1 LSFQLKYHPD
11 VRDVDI
17 PALNK
22 KLKNRIKKA
31 IESRLMTEPHNY
43 GEPLRKT
50 LKGYWK
56 IRVGDYRVVFKIVAN
71 EIWILGIIHRKK
83 VYEKIEKRK

>member
-1 LSFQLKYHPD
+1 MAFQLKYHPD
-11 VRDVDI
+11 VKKIDI
-17 PALNK
+17 PALNS

-31 IESRLMTEPHNY
+31 IESRLTIEPHNY

-56 IRVGDYRVVFKIVAN
+56 LRVGDYRVVFKIVKT
-71 EIWILGIIHRKK
+71 EVWILGIIHRKK
-83 VYEKIEKRK
+83 VYDQIEKRK